1 MPKIKISPISVLWI
15 TFLIASET
23 SYLLP
28 TVIAV
33 ALHELGH
40 IIAARILKIRISSL
54 EITILGARMET
65 VGEISYKKEFLFA
78 LGGPLF
84 GALTFA
90 VCYPLRSLP
99 NVFPPLSDF
108 FLFLSLISL
117 ALALFNLIPLP
128 SLDGSRLIKCLLKHL
143 LPLDTAERIMRIIG
157 FFSLFTLWLFSAY
170 LVIKTS
176 GGLEM
181 LIFCAIFFAKSF
193 IFDNEKR
200 DF

>member
-1 MPKIKISPISVLWI
+1 MPRIKISPISVLWI
-15 TFLIASET
+15 TFTVASGA

-28 TVIAV
+28 TVIAI

-40 IIAARILKIRISSL
+40 IAAARILKIRISSL
-54 EITILGARMET
+54 EITVLGARMET
-65 VGEISYKKEFLFA
+65 VGEISYKNEFLFA

-84 GALTFA
+84 GAVTFA
-90 VCYPLRSLP
+90 VCYPLRYLFYASSR
-99 NVFPPLSDF
+99 LSDF
-108 FLFLSLISL
+108 FLFFSLISL
-117 ALALFNLIPLP
+117 ALALFNLMPLP

-143 LPLDTAERIMRIIG
+143 LPLDIAERIMKIIG
-157 FFSLFTLWLFSAY
+157 FFSLFTLWLFSVY

-176 GGLEM
+176 EGLEM